1 MLFVNSGA
9 TPDKYEARLGSTG
22 AWQDVTSRVWQ
33 GGRAWFYTV
42 TGLQPETEYTL
53 YLRASA
59 GGNTSAIV
67 SVTATTLSR
76 AIDYNAR
83 FCSDGGVN
91 KLLFSGL
98 DSPGNAAYV
107 FELFI
112 NLFIGQSTT
121 GERVVFTHAN
131 ILNTRREVTI
141 GSVATGERVYGNLIQ
156 TQDGNVISTLVFQ
169 FIGSERL
176 PACYPSPPESSSGDS
191 SSGPYIP
198 NPTPTPIHDTL
209 NHLPPEIEV
218 NNWVDGA
225 QGRRV
230 GLTGVGRADLI
241 EGFLDA
247 IDIWSH
253 VTPGVQVCFAQSG
266 RIVFLDAAYSPRQ
279 LVDLPEYSRDG
290 RDTCTVIDRAG
301 TVVLLQSASPPPPL
315 PPAAP
320 MPVHALSDCQV
331 QPWADLNFRES
342 PPDGAVIGVTSSRDW
357 LSASEKSAGYFKVSL
372 WGRDGWISSQF
383 VRTRGECG

>member
-1 MLFVNSGA
+1 MPTTA
-9 TPDKYEARLGSTG
+9 TPDTYEARLGSGG
-22 AWQDVTSRVWQ
+22 AWQNVTSRVWQ
-33 GGRAWFYTV
+33 AGRSWLYIV
-42 TGLQPETEYTL
+42 MGLQPETEYTL

-59 GGNTSAIV
+59 GGNTSAIA

-83 FCSDGGVN
+83 FCSDDGVN
-91 KLLFSGL
+91 KLRLFGM
-98 DSPGNAAYV
+98 DSPGNAV
-107 FELFI
+107 HTFQLFL
-112 NLFIGQSTT
+112 NLFIGQSTSR
-121 GERVVFTHAN
+121 EREVFTHAT
-131 ILNTRREVTI
+131 IPNTRREVMI
-141 GSVATGERVYGNLIQ
+141 GSVATGERVYGNLLQ
-156 TQDGNVISTLVFQ
+156 VLDGNAVSTLVLQ
-169 FIGSERL
+169 FIGGERL
-176 PACYPSPPESSSGDS
+176 PACYPPPPESSSGDGS
-191 SSGPYIP
+191 GSSGPYIP
-198 NPTPTPIHDTL
+198 KPIPTPIHDTL

-253 VTPGVQVCFAQSG
+253 VTPGVQVCFAQSV

-320 MPVHALSDCQV
+320 MPAHALSDCQV

-357 LSASEKSAGYFKVSL
+357 LSASETSAGYFKVSL

-383 VRTRGECG
+383 VRTLGQCG